1 MSSPGR
7 QAKLFLESLYDE
19 KTKITFEH
27 LNSFIELLENKD
39 DPDPVE
45 LRLLE
50 NMYQFIEKL
59 KILEN
64 NLSSYVKE
72 NRQTLPGNKLS
83 DLYDEETS
91 YGSSKM
97 FG

>member
-1 MSSPGR
+1 
-7 QAKLFLESLYDE
+7 
-19 KTKITFEH
+19 
-27 LNSFIELLENKD
+27 
-39 DPDPVE
+39 
-45 LRLLE
+45 
-50 NMYQFIEKL
+50 MYQFIEKL